1 MLLPQNIGNQLVQT
15 YFQKYSI
22 IYKHIL
28 NRFKHIVSKNYE
40 TMQSRKKY
48 VNEIYKIK

>member
-1 MLLPQNIGNQLVQT
+1 MLLPQNGENQLVQT
-15 YFQKYSI
+15 YLQKYSI
-22 IYKHIL
+22 IYNHIL

-48 VNEIYKIK
+48 VNENYKMQ